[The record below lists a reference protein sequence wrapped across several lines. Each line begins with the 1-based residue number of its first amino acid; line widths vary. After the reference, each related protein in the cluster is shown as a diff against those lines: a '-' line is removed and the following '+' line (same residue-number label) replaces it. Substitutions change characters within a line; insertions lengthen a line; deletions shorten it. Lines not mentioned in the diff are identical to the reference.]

1 MDKDWKLVYTCNT
14 ELEAHH
20 LKGNLIGAEI
30 DCEILSQVDST
41 RQFTLG
47 ELAIVKLYVRE
58 EDFEDARKI
67 IEDIVNNDANINDF
81 ES

>member
-1 MDKDWKLVYTCNT
+1 MENGWELVYTCNT

-20 LKGNLIGAEI
+20 LKGNLEGAEI
-30 DCEILSQVDST
+30 ECEILSQVDST
-41 RQFTLG
+41 RQFTIG

-58 EDFEDARKI
+58 EDYEDARKI
-67 IEDIVNNDANINDF
+67 IEDIVDNDVNINDL